1 MKHECG
7 ETLGDLEPV
16 YDLFLMT
23 SEFNLLEAVK
33 EKSIGLCVKQ
43 VVLLAMNHRGPLP
56 LRALHSNDETKM
68 WRGPGR
74 S

>member
-16 YDLFLMT
+16 CDLFLIT

-33 EKSIGLCVKQ
+33 KEYMWLCVKQ
-43 VVLLAMNHRGPLP
+43 VVFLTMNHRGPLP
-56 LRALHSNDETKM
+56 LRALHSTDETKM
-68 WRGPGR
+68 WKDPAR